1 MAKIRGT
8 WYFNETLTDVNLANQ
23 SISFISEAKEYI
35 GMLYSERKEELRY
48 SNKGGGEGGV
58 YGDADG
64 SWRNEAYR
72 TVDFGAAY
80 QEVSDEFYNWLI
92 ANAEQ
97 ITSVKYV
104 TVRNKIATYSV
115 NEDGAMVCGNLYK
128 IVFEFDE
135 EWDSITNK
143 TARLIYG
150 GGFKDIPFTGN
161 EVELPMFFG
170 VTKVNIG
177 VFVGDDYATTEAT
190 IPCYPSC
197 LCNKDEKFRILEE
210 YDGAYERLV
219 PTVSGV
225 WVFNETIK
233 PTDNMV
239 NTDTSIG
246 SYINFTFGGNAYIY
260 LWSDYCENSAQ
271 GFKSEESIS
280 AGECD
285 VEFIGGEALD
295 FGTEPQ
301 EVSEEF
307 YAWLTANAVR
317 G

>member
-225 WVFNETIK
+225 WVFNEL
-233 PTDNMV
+233 
-239 NTDTSIG
+239 
-246 SYINFTFGGNAYIY
+246 INF
-260 LWSDYCENSAQ
+260 LSDVSFAVGINFISNGSSFNRISVSDWINSEVVY
-271 GFKSEESIS
+271 GSSTGEDVSFSVTIS
-280 AGECD
+280 ND
-285 VEFIGGEALD
+285 YRTID

-307 YAWLTANAVR
+307 YAWFTANAVKQ
-317 G
+317 